1 MYRVWDRIPFDP
13 RCGKH
18 SGELPIIGVNTFV
31 NPKTLHADYVPAK
44 IELARAS
51 QEEKNEQ
58 LTHVQKFQKDHRTEA
73 EQQLKEL
80 KATALSGGNIFAA
93 LLKASRHCSLFQMS
107 QTLYEAGGQYRRNL

>member
-1 MYRVWDRIPFDP
+1 MSVTVTEFYYGPCVHLFYKRFRAVKD
-13 RCGKH
+13 
-18 SGELPIIGVNTFV
+18 TFI

-93 LLKASRHCSLFQMS
+93 LLRASRHCSLFQMS